1 MFLFEFRTARTANFR
16 AGIGFGDTNRS
27 G

>member
-16 AGIGFGDTNRS
+16 AGIGFGDTIRS